1 MKHKKS
7 IQTNKKAIYAGA
19 LALMALTPRTHAQTA
34 VDNLLNKLEQ
44 KGVLT
49 VNEAQELRAE
59 NETNSVDDFNKAFN
73 SKFTVPD
80 WVTNYKFTG
89 DLRGRFDDVSTDSP
103 FTAGHDNNMR
113 LRYRLR
119 AGLVVSMVDN
129 MQVGFRLGS
138 DDSASTA
145 ANGGNP
151 LSNNS
156 TFQFNGSKKFV
167 YIDAAYGRWMPIT
180 NDTWTATGIIG
191 KMDNPFVASAML
203 FDPDYTPEGAAAQ
216 ASYKPDNYNTFLANG
231 AVFVIDQF
239 NTRGPFLYGMQGIW
253 NATWTPHVATS
264 AGLSVYGFGDQRSI
278 GLKNP
283 GTATP
288 YDTNLGNTIAGGTF
302 ARNYSPV
309 VGSGNLTYTF
319 DSFPFYPTAF
329 PVRVGCEFMENPSA
343 GSNNKG
349 WWGGVT
355 FGKAAKK
362 GTWDISYRFQY
373 LQADAWWDQI
383 VDDDNI
389 AFFATS
395 ATAGTAVGGT
405 DVKGS
410 LIKADYALTDGLMF
424 SFTCYANSIIN
435 KNIAGA
441 ITPAGIPLST
451 DSIHV
456 MADLMWKF

>member
-19 LALMALTPRTHAQTA
+19 LALMALTPRTHAQAA

-73 SKFTVPD
+73 SKFTMPD
-80 WVTNYKFTG
+80 WVTNYKLTG

-119 AGLVVSMVDN
+119 VGMVVSMVDN

-156 TFQFNGSKKFV
+156 TLQFNGSKKFV
-167 YIDAAYGRWMPIT
+167 YIDAAYGRWTPIT
-180 NDTWTATGIIG
+180 NDTWIATGTIG

-203 FDPDYTPEGAAAQ
+203 FDPDYTPEGAAVQ
-216 ASYKPDNYNTFLANG
+216 TSYKPDNFNTFLANG

-239 NTRGPFLYGMQGIW
+239 NSRGPFLYGMQGIW

-264 AGLSVYGFGDQRSI
+264 AGLSVYGFGDQKSI

-302 ARNYSPV
+302 ARNYNPV
-309 VGSGNLTYTF
+309 VGSGSLTYTF
-319 DSFPFYPTAF
+319 DSFPFYPSSF
-329 PVRVGCEFMENPSA
+329 PVRVGGEFMENPSA

-349 WWGGVT
+349 WWGGAT
-355 FGKAAKK
+355 FGKSRKK
-362 GTWDISYRFQY
+362 GTWDVSYRYQY
-373 LQADAWWDQI
+373 L
-383 VDDDNI
+383 
-389 AFFATS
+389 S
-395 ATAGTAVGGT
+395 
-405 DVKGS
+405 
-410 LIKADYALTDGLMF
+410 
-424 SFTCYANSIIN
+424 
-435 KNIAGA
+435 
-441 ITPAGIPLST
+441 
-451 DSIHV
+451 
-456 MADLMWKF
+456 